1 MYKSESLKV
10 KKILIVNLTRMGD
23 LLQTTPL
30 IAGLKKKYPDSQ
42 LSLAVID
49 DFRGICS
56 GFSGVDR
63 LLSVDV
69 NYFVPR
75 LMDSKYSL
83 EENYTYLQKL
93 MRRVGSDYDMVI
105 NLSHTRVS
113 AVFSRLT
120 ECEDVRGMTLT
131 REGALVV
138 RHPWLNYFFY
148 VSQKRL
154 YNTFNLV
161 DMYNLTGEIEL
172 SERSLYYRVP
182 AEAADSPDE
191 FLKGYSGKFIGFQ
204 LGTATGDRR
213 WDPEYFGELAKII
226 RERLGWNIIVFGSRN
241 ERELLNRMRQVYK
254 GHLID
259 AIGKTSM
266 QQLGAL
272 IKRCELLVSN
282 DTGTMHLAAA
292 VGTGIVAIFL
302 GEAHAGDTGPYTE
315 KALILEANISCAPCS
330 YHTTCMDHICHRYVT
345 PEDVFWAVENFDELT
360 GGEIEQFEDSERFA
374 RVRLS
379 RQTFEEDG
387 FIYLVPL
394 IKRQLTI
401 ESLLKGLYRRM
412 WKRFLCPGRDFY
424 PTEFERYY
432 SEPEDEDFNQR
443 LNELVSVFK
452 ELALFGAK
460 GVEIA
465 SELREA
471 SSPPNVEALKKLSL
485 DMIKLDNSIYHMEMT
500 HPETMPIAL
509 SFRIRKKNAES
520 DELDYIIKMADD
532 LYREVRKQA
541 ELMANEIQKYQR
553 KTIAVEKEY
562 AV

>member
-1 MYKSESLKV
+1 M
-10 KKILIVNLTRMGD
+10 
-23 LLQTTPL
+23 LQTTPL

-42 LSLAVID
+42 LSLAVLD

-56 GFSGVDR
+56 GFSRVDK

-69 NYFVPR
+69 NYFIPR
-75 LMDSKYSL
+75 LLDSKYSL
-83 EENYTYLQKL
+83 EEHYTYLQKL
-93 MRRVGSDYDMVI
+93 MKRVGTDYDMVI

-172 SERSLYYRVP
+172 AERSLHYRVP
-182 AEAADSPDE
+182 AEVSDFPDE
-191 FLKGYSGKFIGFQ
+191 LLEGYSGGFIGFQ

-213 WDPEYFGELAKII
+213 WEPEYFGELANII
-226 RERLGWNIIVFGSRN
+226 RRRLGWNIIIFGRRN
-241 ERELLNRMRQVYK
+241 ERELLDRMREVYS

-272 IKRCELLVSN
+272 IQRCELLVTN

-330 YHTTCMDHICHRYVT
+330 YYTTCMDHICHQYIT

-360 GGEIEQFEDSERFA
+360 KGEVEQFEDSERFA
-374 RVRLS
+374 KVRLS
-379 RQTFEEDG
+379 RQVFEEDG
-387 FIYLVPL
+387 FIYLVSL
-394 IKRQLTI
+394 IRRPLTI

-412 WKRFLCPGRDFY
+412 WKRFLSPGRDFH
-424 PTEFERYY
+424 PTGFDRYF
-432 SEPEDEDFNQR
+432 SEPVDEDFDEK
-443 LNELVSVFK
+443 LEELEVIFK
-452 ELALFGAK
+452 ELALLGTK

-465 SELREA
+465 SALKDA
-471 SSPPNVEALKKLSL
+471 SSPPNVEALKRLSL
-485 DMIKLDNSIYHMEMT
+485 DMIRLDNSIYHMELT
-500 HPETMPIAL
+500 HPETAPIAL

-520 DELDYIIKMADD
+520 DELDYIIKMAED
-532 LYREVRKQA
+532 LYNEVQGQA
-541 ELMANEIQKYQR
+541 ELMGNEVRKYKMKR
-553 KTIAVEKEY
+553 FVVEKEY